1 MRIVKR
7 WVLLLLFGALCLP
20 VSSCRPLLK
29 EVFKTPKV
37 RVVDIGI
44 AGNPFVSR
52 GPVEAILHLAV
63 NNPNSYALT
72 VASVAYSATV
82 GTRRLAD
89 GERTEEIRIEPSGET
104 VVTVPV
110 RLQTDVF
117 ADALREVLEARSC
130 LLRVQRLGERGRPV
144 RRRGPGPLLPDRDD
158 RPHGHPP
165 PEGDRLQLTGHGG
178 SRPSRTASRFSVASR
193 PIASRVSPVALP
205 RCGRSTAEGADSSRG

>member
-7 WVLLLLFGALCLP
+7 WILLLLFGASCLP

-44 AGNPFVSR
+44 AGNPFQSR

-117 ADALREVLEARSC
+117 ADALREVLEARAVSYEFNGSVGVVAPVVGVV
-130 LLRVQRLGERGRPV
+130 RVPF
-144 RRRGPGPLLPDRDD
+144 
-158 RPHGHPP
+158 
-165 PEGDRLQLTGHGG
+165 
-178 SRPSRTASRFSVASR
+178 SRTGKIDPMDILRRKGIGFN
-193 PIASRVSPVALP
+193 
-205 RCGRSTAEGADSSRG
+205 

>member
-29 EVFKTPKV
+29 EAFKAPKV
-37 RVVDIGI
+37 RIVDIGI

-52 GPVEAILHLAV
+52 GPVEAILHLSV

-72 VASVAYSATV
+72 VAGVAYSATV
-82 GTRRLAD
+82 GTRLVAD

-117 ADALREVLEARSC
+117 ADALREVLDARAVSYEFNGSVSMVAPVVGVVRIPFSRAGTIDPMDI
-130 LLRVQRLGERGRPV
+130 LRRKGIG
-144 RRRGPGPLLPDRDD
+144 
-158 RPHGHPP
+158 
-165 PEGDRLQLTGHGG
+165 
-178 SRPSRTASRFSVASR
+178 FN
-193 PIASRVSPVALP
+193 
-205 RCGRSTAEGADSSRG
+205 

>member
-37 RVVDIGI
+37 RLVDIGI
-44 AGNPFVSR
+44 AGNPFASR
-52 GPVEAILHLAV
+52 GPVEAILHLSV

-72 VASVAYSATV
+72 VAGVAYSATV
-82 GTRRLAD
+82 GTRRVAD

-104 VVTVPV
+104 VVKVPV

-117 ADALREVLEARSC
+117 ADALREVLDARAVSYEFNGSVSVVAPVVGVV
-130 LLRVQRLGERGRPV
+130 RVPF
-144 RRRGPGPLLPDRDD
+144 
-158 RPHGHPP
+158 
-165 PEGDRLQLTGHGG
+165 
-178 SRPSRTASRFSVASR
+178 SRTGTIDPMDILRRKGIGFN
-193 PIASRVSPVALP
+193 
-205 RCGRSTAEGADSSRG
+205 